1 MQKELFPDFGTDE
14 KNKFA
19 VGNGLILTLKEGY
32 PLTAVLHRNREFLK
46 EANLNDNVEKKL
58 FIIEAVKLGAMKSR
72 LASALGISRQT
83 IDNYLDIKET
93 FGHEGLVRGYS
104 LPYSKSL
111 QAQRKKY
118 AERTEHIQ
126 TNIIEQLTQKR
137 REARE
142 KLESQQQ
149 ELPFSFGYNENAK
162 TVTAKD
168 QPFSEEHDWEK
179 TRYVGTFIYLVTLI
193 AKWRWL
199 QLVMGYFGD
208 KYYIFMIFLLMA
220 AQNIRSIEQL
230 KNLRSR
236 EAGIVLG
243 IKKLPIK
250 PKIWERFY
258 SAAEMRISSSLI
270 FDFFRFQIHA
280 GLVGIWSWFTDGH
293 LLPYTGKEKVH
304 YSYNTQRRMPV
315 PGQTNMV
322 TCDADGRIV
331 DFDIQEGK
339 GDLRSY
345 VVDLAQKWDKDVRA
359 GSVMVFDRE
368 GSGVEY
374 FSRLVRKDIS
384 FVTWEKNVDT
394 KKLFELDDELFTK
407 TIEFN
412 GKKYGFFEEEKSFT
426 HKPEEGS
433 VEEKHSFTLR
443 RIYIWNKT
451 SKRRTCG
458 LSWTGEKTMSTEDCA
473 QAILSRWGASE
484 NTFKH
489 INERHPLHYHP
500 GFKMVE
506 SEKQDIA
513 NPVVKKKSSL
523 IAHAK
528 AKLNKLYKQ
537 LADAKE
543 ATNKDGSIRQNSAK
557 ERLKKNIA
565 EQKER
570 IDTLQEEKKSL
581 PERVDVSSLEDYKS
595 FKQVDNEGKNLFD
608 FVTSSVWNA
617 RKQMVDW
624 LRPLFNCENE
634 LVDLFYAI
642 TYCHGWIKSTT
653 SSVIVRM
660 EPMEQPK
667 RRAAQ
672 EQLCR
677 KLTALGAHLPTGKYL
692 IVEVGE
698 SPI

>member
-1 MQKELFPDFGTDE
+1 MQKELFPEFGTDE

-19 VGNGLILTLKEGY
+19 VGHGLTLTIKEGY
-32 PLTAVLHRNREFLK
+32 PLTAVLYRNREFLK
-46 EANLNDNVEKKL
+46 EANLTDKVEKKL

-72 LASALGISRQT
+72 LASALSISRQT
-83 IDNYLDIKET
+83 IDNYLDIKDL

-104 LPYSKSL
+104 LSDSKNL
-111 QAQRKKY
+111 QVQRKKY
-118 AERTEHIQ
+118 AETNNQ
-126 TNIIEQLTQKR
+126 VKTNIIEQLTQKR
-137 REARE
+137 HEARE
-142 KLESQQQ
+142 AIESREQG
-149 ELPFSFGYNENAK
+149 LPFNFGYNKNAK
-162 TVTAKD
+162 SVAPKE

-179 TRYVGTFIYLVTLI
+179 TRYAGTFIYFITLVS
-193 AKWRWL
+193 KWRWL

-208 KYYIFMIFLLMA
+208 KYHIFMIFLLMVS
-220 AQNIRSIEQL
+220 QNIRSIEQI
-230 KNLRSR
+230 KNIHSR
-236 EAGIVLG
+236 EASLILG
-243 IKKLPIK
+243 IKKIPIK
-250 PKIWERFY
+250 PQIWKQFY
-258 SAAEMRISSSLI
+258 SAAEMRISPSLLS
-270 FDFFRFQIHA
+270 DFFRYQVHA
-280 GLVGIWSWFTDGH
+280 GLVGLWSWFTDGH
-293 LLPYTGKEKVH
+293 LLPYTGKERTH

-345 VVDLAQKWDKDVRA
+345 VVDLAQKWDKDIPA

-374 FSRLVRKDIS
+374 FSRLVRGKIA
-384 FVTWEKNVDT
+384 FVTWEKNIDT
-394 KKLFELDDELFTK
+394 KKLLKLKDELFTK
-407 TIEFN
+407 KLEFN
-412 GKKYGFFEEEKSFT
+412 GKVYSFFEEEKSFVY
-426 HKPEEGS
+426 KPKDVSLEEYP
-433 VEEKHSFTLR
+433 FTLR

-458 LSWTGEKTMSTEDCA
+458 LSWTGDKIMSTEDCA

-489 INERHPLHYHP
+489 INDRHPLHYHP

-513 NPVVKKKSSL
+513 NPAVKEKSSL
-523 IAHAK
+523 IARAK
-528 AKLNKLYKQ
+528 VILNKLYKQ
-537 LADAKE
+537 LADAKT
-543 ATNKDGSIRQNSAK
+543 ATNKNGSVRKNSAK
-557 ERLKKNIA
+557 DRIEKKIA
-565 EQKER
+565 EQKEK
-570 IDTLQEEKKSL
+570 IDMLQEEKKRL

-595 FKQVDNEGKNLFD
+595 FKQIDNEGKNLFD

-624 LRPLFNCENE
+624 LRPLYNCEND

-642 TYCHGWIKSTT
+642 TYCHGWIKSTKT
-653 SSVIVRM
+653 AVVVRL

-677 KLTALGAHLPTGKYL
+677 KLTALGASLPTGKYL

>member
-1 MQKELFPDFGTDE
+1 MQKELFPDFGNDE

-19 VGNGLILTLKEGY
+19 VGNGLTLTLKEGY
-32 PLTAVLHRNREFLK
+32 PLTAILHRNREFLK
-46 EANLNDNVEKKL
+46 EANLNDKLEKKL
-58 FIIEAVKLGAMKSR
+58 FIIEAVTLGAMKLR

-83 IDNYLDIKET
+83 IDNYIDIKEH

-104 LPYSKSL
+104 LSDSKSL
-111 QAQRKKY
+111 QAQRKKN
-118 AERTEHIQ
+118 AERTEQVQ

-142 KLESQQQ
+142 AKESREQ
-149 ELPFSFGYNENAK
+149 ELPFNFGYNENAK
-162 TVTAKD
+162 TATVKD
-168 QPFSEEHDWEK
+168 QPYSEEHDWEK
-179 TRYVGTFIYLVTLI
+179 TRYAGTFIYLITLI
-193 AKWRWL
+193 SKWKWL

-208 KYYIFMIFLLMA
+208 KYHIFMIFILMA
-220 AQNIRSIEQL
+220 ARNIRSIEQL

-243 IKKLPIK
+243 IKKIPIK
-250 PKIWERFY
+250 PKVWERFY

-270 FDFFRFQIHA
+270 FDFFRYQIYT
-280 GLVGIWSWFTDGH
+280 GLVGIWLWFTDGH

-339 GDLRSY
+339 GDLRGY
-345 VVDLAQKWDKDVRA
+345 VVELAQKWDKDIPG

-368 GSGVEY
+368 GSGVGY
-374 FSRLVRKDIS
+374 FSRLVRENIA
-384 FVTWEKNVDT
+384 FVTWKKNVDT
-394 KKLFELDDELFTK
+394 KKLLELDDELFTNNL
-407 TIEFN
+407 EFN
-412 GKKYGFFEEEKSFT
+412 GKKYSFFEEEKSFIY
-426 HKPEEGS
+426 KPEEGS
-433 VEEKHSFTLR
+433 VEEEHSFTLR

-513 NPVVKKKSSL
+513 NPAVKEKSSL
-523 IAHAK
+523 ISRAK
-528 AKLNKLYKQ
+528 TKLNKLYKQ
-537 LADAKE
+537 LADAKT
-543 ATNKDGSIRQNSAK
+543 ATNKDGSVRQNSVK
-557 ERLKKNIA
+557 ERLKENIVK
-565 EQKER
+565 QKEN
-570 IDTLQEEKKSL
+570 IDTLQEEKRSL
-581 PERVDVSSLEDYKS
+581 PERVDVSLLGDYKS

-634 LVDLFYAI
+634 LIDLFYAI
-642 TYCHGWIKSTT
+642 TYCHGWIKSTK
-653 SSVIVRM
+653 SAVVVRL

-677 KLTALGAHLPTGKYL
+677 KLTALGALLPTGKYL

>member
-1 MQKELFPDFGTDE
+1 
-14 KNKFA
+14 
-19 VGNGLILTLKEGY
+19 
-32 PLTAVLHRNREFLK
+32 
-46 EANLNDNVEKKL
+46 
-58 FIIEAVKLGAMKSR
+58 
-72 LASALGISRQT
+72 
-83 IDNYLDIKET
+83 
-93 FGHEGLVRGYS
+93 
-104 LPYSKSL
+104 
-111 QAQRKKY
+111 
-118 AERTEHIQ
+118 
-126 TNIIEQLTQKR
+126 
-137 REARE
+137 
-142 KLESQQQ
+142 
-149 ELPFSFGYNENAK
+149 
-162 TVTAKD
+162 
-168 QPFSEEHDWEK
+168 
-179 TRYVGTFIYLVTLI
+179 
-193 AKWRWL
+193 
-199 QLVMGYFGD
+199 
-208 KYYIFMIFLLMA
+208 MIFLLMA

-243 IKKLPIK
+243 IKKIPVK
-250 PKIWERFY
+250 PKIWEQFY
-258 SAAEMRISSSLI
+258 SAAEMLISSSMI
-270 FDFFRFQIHA
+270 FAFFRYQIYA

-345 VVDLAQKWDKDVRA
+345 VVDLAQKWDKDVPA

-412 GKKYGFFEEEKSFT
+412 GKKYSFFEEEKSFT
-426 HKPEEGS
+426 YKPEEGS
-433 VEEKHSFTLR
+433 VEKKHSFTLR

-458 LSWTGEKTMSTEDCA
+458 LSWTGEKAMSTADCA

-523 IAHAK
+523 IVHAK

-565 EQKER
+565 EQKEK

-581 PERVDVSSLEDYKS
+581 PERIDVSALEDYRS
-595 FKQVDNEGKNLFD
+595 FKRIDNEGKNLFD

-642 TYCHGWIKSTT
+642 TYCHGWIKSTK
-653 SSVIVRM
+653 SSVVVRL
-660 EPMEQPK
+660 ESMEQPK

-692 IVEVGE
+692 VVEVGD
-698 SPI
+698 SPVR

>member
-1 MQKELFPDFGTDE
+1 MQKKLFTDFVTDD
-14 KNKFA
+14 KNKFS
-19 VGNGLILTLKEGY
+19 VGNGLILTLKDDY
-32 PLTAVLHRNREFLK
+32 PLTAVLHRNK
-46 EANLNDNVEKKL
+46 EVIKKANLNDKVEKKL
-58 FIIEAVKLGAMKSR
+58 FIIEAVELGAMKSK
-72 LASALGISRQT
+72 LASALSISRQT
-83 IDNYLDIKET
+83 IDNYIDIKEM
-93 FGHEGLVRGYS
+93 FGHEGLVRGYTIAD
-104 LPYSKSL
+104 SKSL
-111 QAQRKKY
+111 RTQRKNYSEK
-118 AERTEHIQ
+118 TEQ
-126 TNIIEQLTQKR
+126 VQKNIIEQLNQKR
-137 REARE
+137 SEARE
-142 KLESQQQ
+142 NRENQEQ

-162 TVTAKD
+162 AVTPKE

-179 TRYVGTFIYLVTLI
+179 TRYAGTFLYLITLVS
-193 AKWRWL
+193 KWKWL

-208 KYYIFMIFLLMA
+208 KYHIFMIFLLMA

-230 KNLRSR
+230 KNLRFR

-243 IKKLPIK
+243 MKKIPIK
-250 PKIWERFY
+250 PKVWERFY
-258 SAAEMRISSSLI
+258 NAAEMRISSSLI
-270 FDFFRFQIHA
+270 SDFFRYQIYA
-280 GLVGIWSWFTDGH
+280 GLVSIWFWFTDGH

-315 PGQTNMV
+315 PGQTNIV
-322 TCDADGRIV
+322 TCDAGGCIV
-331 DFDIQEGK
+331 DFEIQEGK
-339 GDLRSY
+339 GDLRSC
-345 VVDLAQKWDKDVRA
+345 VVDLAQKWSKDIPD

-374 FSRLVRKDIS
+374 FSRLVRGNIA
-384 FVTWEKNVDT
+384 FVTWEKNVDA
-394 KKLFELDDELFTK
+394 KKLFELDDKLFTK
-407 TIEFN
+407 KLEFN
-412 GKKYGFFEEEKSFT
+412 GKKYGFFEEEKSFIY
-426 HKPEEGS
+426 KPEEGS
-433 VEEKHSFTLR
+433 DEEEHYFTLR

-513 NPVVKKKSSL
+513 NPAVKEKSSL
-523 IAHAK
+523 IARAK
-528 AKLNKLYKQ
+528 TKLSKLYKH
-537 LADAKE
+537 LADAKT
-543 ATNKDGSIRQNSAK
+543 ATNKDGSVRKNSAK
-557 ERLKKNIA
+557 DRLEKNIA
-565 EQKER
+565 EQKEQ

-581 PERVDVSSLEDYKS
+581 PERVNVSSLEDYKS
-595 FKQVDNEGKNLFD
+595 FKQIDNEGKNLFD

-642 TYCHGWIKSTT
+642 TYCHGWIKSTK
-653 SSVIVRM
+653 SAVVVRL

-667 RRAAQ
+667 RRTAQ

-677 KLTALGAHLPTGKYL
+677 KLTALGARLPTGKYL

-698 SPI
+698 SPM